1 MDVIPH
7 PFYNPQTE
15 DHDFGLI
22 RTYSY
27 LNFTTQIQPAP
38 FADHNYT
45 LDDNEVVSAIGWGA
59 STVSFANLHN

>member
-22 RTYSY
+22 RTYTY

-38 FADHNYT
+38 FADNNYT